1 MRTEDS
7 IFLAGHRGMV
17 GSAIF
22 RRLRSDGYDNIITR
36 THSELDL
43 SDQKAVREFFNNEKI
58 DYVIIA
64 AAKVGGIHSND
75 TYPAEFI
82 YNNLMIEANIIH
94 EAWQAGIKRL
104 LFLGSSCI
112 YPKHA
117 KQPMKEESLLT
128 GQLEPT
134 NEAYAIAKIA
144 GIKLCEFYNSQYGTK
159 YRSVM
164 PTNLYGPNDNFDLNN
179 SHVLPA
185 LIRKFHLA
193 KLAEKDDWEGINR
206 DELKYGTIPE
216 DIQES
221 LKSISKQN
229 RKSPSHAPS
238 GIMLWGSGVPKRE
251 FLYVDDMAAACLLL
265 MNLSD
270 EQYDALRS
278 TGFSASAAKPDTTA
292 SETGM
297 VRSNDRPTVS
307 HINIGTGSDITIQEL
322 AEITRGVVGYKGDV
336 IWDRSKPDGMPR
348 KLLDISRLKSLG
360 WKPEVTLKEGI
371 TRTYGSYIETF
382 EQGAGGKKTWQG

>member
-1 MRTEDS
+1 MRTEDH

-22 RRLRSDGYDNIITR
+22 RHLRSDGYENIITQTR
-36 THSELDL
+36 SELDL
-43 SDQKAVREFFNNEKI
+43 TDQKAVREFFNNEKI
-58 DYVIIA
+58 DYIIIA
-64 AAKVGGIHSND
+64 AAKVGGIHSNN

-94 EAWQAGIKRL
+94 EAWQLGIKRL

-117 KQPMKEESLLT
+117 KQPMKEEALLS

-164 PTNLYGPNDNFDLNN
+164 PTNLYGPNDNFDLKN

-193 KLAEKDDWEGINR
+193 KLAEQDNWEGINR
-206 DELKYGTIPE
+206 DEIKYGTIPE

-221 LKSISKQN
+221 LNSISKQN
-229 RKSPSHAPS
+229 RKSFSQSSS
-238 GIMLWGSGVPKRE
+238 GIMLWGSGLPKRE

-265 MNLSD
+265 INLSD

-278 TGFSASAAKPDTTA
+278 TSFSASAEKSDTTA
-292 SETGM
+292 SETG
-297 VRSNDRPTVS
+297 VVGNDDLTMVS
-307 HINIGTGSDITIQEL
+307 HINIGAGSDMTIREL
-322 AEITRGVVGYKGDV
+322 AEITKEVVGYKGDV

-348 KLLDISRLKSLG
+348 KLLDISRLKSIG
-360 WKPEVTLKEGI
+360 WKPEIKLREGI
-371 TRTYGSYIETF
+371 ARAYASYID
-382 EQGAGGKKTWQG
+382 QGARR

>member
-1 MRTEDS
+1 MRTEDN

-22 RRLRSDGYDNIITR
+22 RRLHDESYNNIITR

-43 SDQKAVREFFNNEKI
+43 SDQKAVREFFQNEKI

-64 AAKVGGIHSND
+64 AAKVGGIHSNNA
-75 TYPAEFI
+75 YPAEFI

-94 EAWQAGIKRL
+94 EAWQAGINRL

-117 KQPMKEESLLT
+117 GQPMKEEALLT
-128 GQLEPT
+128 GLLEPT
-134 NEAYAIAKIA
+134 NEPYAIAKIA
-144 GIKLCEFYNSQYGTK
+144 GIKLCEFYNRQYGTK

-164 PTNLYGPNDNFDLNN
+164 PTNLYGINDNFDLKN

-193 KLAEKDDWEGINR
+193 KLAEQGDWEGINR

-216 DIQES
+216 DIKES
-221 LKSISKQN
+221 LASISKQN
-229 RKSPSHAPS
+229 NKSPSSASS
-238 GIMLWGSGVPKRE
+238 GIILWGSGLPKRE

-270 EQYDALRS
+270 ERYDALRS
-278 TGFSASAAKPDTTA
+278 TGFSASAKKSDTTV
-292 SETGM
+292 SDTG
-297 VRSNDRPTVS
+297 VVGSDDWPTVS
-307 HINIGTGSDITIQEL
+307 HINIGAGSDMTIQEL
-322 AEITRGVVGYKGDV
+322 AEITKEVVGFKGDV

-348 KLLDISRLKSLG
+348 KLLNISRLKSLD
-360 WKPEVTLKEGI
+360 WKPEIQLREGI
-371 TRTYGSYIETF
+371 ERTYASYIETF
-382 EQGAGGKKTWQG
+382 EQEAGG

>member
-1 MRTEDS
+1 MKTGDS

-22 RRLRSDGYDNIITR
+22 RRLRADGYDNIITR
-36 THSELDL
+36 THGELDL
-43 SDQKAVREFFNNEKI
+43 SDQKAVQKFFNSEKI

-64 AAKVGGIHSND
+64 AAKVGGIYSNN

-94 EAWQAGIKRL
+94 GAWQAGIKRL

-117 KQPMKEESLLT
+117 MQPMKEEALLS
-128 GQLEPT
+128 GQLEQT

-144 GIKLCEFYNSQYGTK
+144 GIKLCESYNRQYGTR

-193 KLAEKDDWEGINR
+193 KLAEQDDWEGIHR
-206 DELKYGTIPE
+206 DELKYGTISQE
-216 DIQES
+216 IQES
-221 LKSISKQN
+221 LKSISKQT
-229 RKSPSHAPS
+229 RESSLQESS
-238 GIMLWGSGVPKRE
+238 GIVLWGSGLPKRE

-265 MNLSD
+265 INLSD

-278 TGFSASAAKPDTTA
+278 TGSTA
-292 SETGM
+292 LKAGM
-297 VRSNDRPTVS
+297 IGNDDLTTVS
-307 HINIGTGSDITIQEL
+307 HINIGAGSDMTIREL
-322 AEITRGVVGYKGDV
+322 AKITKEVVGYKGDV
-336 IWDRSKPDGMPR
+336 VWDQSKPDGMPR
-348 KLLDISRLKSLG
+348 KLLDISRLNSTG
-360 WKPEVTLKEGI
+360 WKPEVKLKEGVE
-371 TRTYGSYIETF
+371 RTYASYIEIF
-382 EQGAGGKKTWQG
+382 EQGARR

>member
-1 MRTEDS
+1 MKTEDS

-17 GSAIF
+17 GSAIS
-22 RRLRSDGYDNIITR
+22 RRLRSEGYNNIVTR

-43 SDQKAVREFFNNEKI
+43 SDQKAVRGFFENEKI

-64 AAKVGGIHSND
+64 AAKVGGIYSNN

-112 YPKHA
+112 YPKYA
-117 KQPMKEESLLT
+117 KQPMKEEALLS

-134 NEAYAIAKIA
+134 NEPYAIAKIA
-144 GIKLCEFYNSQYGTK
+144 GIKLCECYNRQYGTK

-193 KLAEKDDWEGINR
+193 KLAEQENWEGINR

-216 DIQES
+216 DIKGS

-229 RKSPSHAPS
+229 RKSPSQAPS

-251 FLYVDDMAAACLLL
+251 FLYVDDMAAACFLI

-270 EQYDALRS
+270 ERYDALRS
-278 TGFSASAAKPDTTA
+278 TSFPASATKLDTTA
-292 SETGM
+292 SEAG
-297 VRSNDRPTVS
+297 VAESNDRPMVS
-307 HINIGTGSDITIQEL
+307 HINIGVGSDMTIREL
-322 AEITRGVVGYKGDV
+322 AEITKEVVGYKGDV
-336 IWDRSKPDGMPR
+336 IWDRSKPDGMPQ
-348 KLLDISRLKSLG
+348 KLLDISRLNSTG
-360 WKPEVTLKEGI
+360 WKPEVRLKEGI
-371 TRTYGSYIETF
+371 ARTYASYTETF
-382 EQGAGGKKTWQG
+382 EKSTRR

>member
-1 MRTEDS
+1 MRTEDH

-22 RRLRSDGYDNIITR
+22 RRLNDESYNNIITR

-43 SDQKAVREFFNNEKI
+43 TNQKAVREFFNNEKI

-64 AAKVGGIHSND
+64 AAKVGGIHSNN

-117 KQPMKEESLLT
+117 MQPMKEEALLS

-144 GIKLCEFYNSQYGTK
+144 GIKLCEFYNRQYGTR

-164 PTNLYGPNDNFDLNN
+164 PTNLYGLDDNFDLNN

-193 KLAEKDDWEGINR
+193 KLAEQGDWEGINR

-216 DIQES
+216 DIKGN
-221 LKSISKQN
+221 LTSISKQN
-229 RKSPSHAPS
+229 RKSPSKARS
-238 GIMLWGSGVPKRE
+238 GIMLWGSGLPKRE

-265 MNLSD
+265 INLSD

-278 TGFSASAAKPDTTA
+278 TGFSASAEKSDTTA
-292 SETGM
+292 SETG
-297 VRSNDRPTVS
+297 VAGNDDLTMVS
-307 HINIGTGSDITIQEL
+307 HINIGAGSDMTIREL
-322 AEITRGVVGYKGDV
+322 AKITKEVVGYKGDV

-348 KLLDISRLKSLG
+348 KLLDISRLKSIG
-360 WKPEVTLKEGI
+360 WKPEIKLREGI
-371 TRTYGSYIETF
+371 ACAYASYID
-382 EQGAGGKKTWQG
+382 QGARR

>member
-22 RRLRSDGYDNIITR
+22 RRLNDESYNNIITR

-43 SDQKAVREFFNNEKI
+43 NDQKAVREFFENEKI

-64 AAKVGGIHSND
+64 AAKVGGIYSNN

-104 LFLGSSCI
+104 FFLGSSCI

-117 KQPMKEESLLT
+117 KQPMKEEALLS

-144 GIKLCEFYNSQYGTK
+144 GIKLCEFYNRQYGTN

-164 PTNLYGPNDNFDLNN
+164 PTNLYGFNDNFDLNN

-193 KLAEKDDWEGINR
+193 KLAEQGDWKGINR
-206 DELKYGTIPE
+206 DELKYGTVPE
-216 DIQES
+216 DIKGN
-221 LKSISKQN
+221 LTSISKQN
-229 RKSPSHAPS
+229 RKSPSKARS
-238 GIMLWGSGVPKRE
+238 GIMLWGSGLPKRE
-251 FLYVDDMAAACLLL
+251 FLYVDDMAAACILL

-270 EQYDALRS
+270 ELYDALRS
-278 TGFSASAAKPDTTA
+278 TISASATKPDTTTFEA
-292 SETGM
+292 GVSE
-297 VRSNDRPTVS
+297 SNDRSMVS
-307 HINIGTGSDITIQEL
+307 HINIGTGSDMTIREL
-322 AEITRGVVGYKGDV
+322 AEITKEVVGYKGDV
-336 IWDRSKPDGMPR
+336 IWDRFKPDGMPR

-360 WKPEVTLKEGI
+360 WKPGVTLKEGI
-371 TRTYGSYIETF
+371 AHTYASYIEAF

>member
-7 IFLAGHRGMV
+7 IFLAGHNGMV

-22 RRLRSDGYDNIITR
+22 RHLRSDGYDNIITQ

-43 SDQKAVREFFNNEKI
+43 TDQKAVREFFNNEKI

-94 EAWQAGIKRL
+94 GAWQSGIKRL

-117 KQPMKEESLLT
+117 MQPMKEEALLS

-144 GIKLCEFYNSQYGTK
+144 GIKLCEFYNRQYGTK

-164 PTNLYGPNDNFDLNN
+164 PTNLYGSNDNFDLNN

-193 KLAEKDDWEGINR
+193 KLAEQGDWEGINR

-216 DIQES
+216 DIKGS
-221 LKSISKQN
+221 LTSISKQN
-229 RKSPSHAPS
+229 RKSPSKARS

-251 FLYVDDMAAACLLL
+251 FLYVDDMASACLLL

-270 EQYDALRS
+270 ERYDALRS
-278 TGFSASAAKPDTTA
+278 TSLAFATKPDTTT
-292 SETGM
+292 SEAG
-297 VRSNDRPTVS
+297 VAESNDRPMVS
-307 HINIGTGSDITIQEL
+307 HINIGAGSDMTIQKL
-322 AEITRGVVGYKGDV
+322 AEITKEVVGYKGDV

-348 KLLDISRLKSLG
+348 KLLDISRLNSIG

-371 TRTYGSYIETF
+371 ARTYASYIENF
-382 EQGAGGKKTWQG
+382 EHGAGE

>member
-1 MRTEDS
+1 MKTGDS

-22 RRLRSDGYDNIITR
+22 RRLRADGYDNIITR
-36 THSELDL
+36 THGELDL
-43 SDQKAVREFFNNEKI
+43 SDQKAVQKFFNSEKI

-64 AAKVGGIHSND
+64 AAKVGGIYSNN

-94 EAWQAGIKRL
+94 GAWQAGIKRL

-117 KQPMKEESLLT
+117 MQPMKEEALLS

-144 GIKLCEFYNSQYGTK
+144 GIKLCESYNRQYGTR

-193 KLAEKDDWEGINR
+193 KLAEQDDWEGIHR
-206 DELKYGTIPE
+206 DELKYGTISQE
-216 DIQES
+216 IQES
-221 LKSISKQN
+221 LKSISKQT
-229 RKSPSHAPS
+229 RESSLQESS
-238 GIMLWGSGVPKRE
+238 GIVLWGSGLPKRE

-265 MNLSD
+265 INLSD

-278 TGFSASAAKPDTTA
+278 TGSTA
-292 SETGM
+292 LKTGM
-297 VRSNDRPTVS
+297 IGNDDLTTVS
-307 HINIGTGSDITIQEL
+307 HINIGAGSDMTIREL
-322 AEITRGVVGYKGDV
+322 AKITKEVVGYKGDV
-336 IWDRSKPDGMPR
+336 VWDQSKPDGMPR
-348 KLLDISRLKSLG
+348 KLLDNSRLNSTG
-360 WKPEVTLKEGI
+360 WKPEVKLKEGVE
-371 TRTYGSYIETF
+371 RTYASYIEIF
-382 EQGAGGKKTWQG
+382 EQGARR

>member
-7 IFLAGHRGMV
+7 IFLAGHNGMV

-22 RRLRSDGYDNIITR
+22 RRLRADGYDNIVTQ
-36 THSELDL
+36 THTELDL
-43 SDQKAVREFFNNEKI
+43 TDQKAVREFFNNEKI

-64 AAKVGGIHSND
+64 AAKVGGIHSNN

-94 EAWQAGIKRL
+94 EAWQSGIKRL

-117 KQPMKEESLLT
+117 KQPMKEEALLS

-144 GIKLCEFYNSQYGTK
+144 GIKLCEFYNRQYGTN

-164 PTNLYGPNDNFDLNN
+164 PTNLYGSNDNFDLNN

-193 KLAEKDDWEGINR
+193 KLAEQGDWEGINR

-221 LKSISKQN
+221 LNSISKQN
-229 RKSPSHAPS
+229 RKSTSQTPS
-238 GIMLWGSGVPKRE
+238 GIMLWGSGLPKRE

-270 EQYDALRS
+270 ERYDALRS
-278 TGFSASAAKPDTTA
+278 TSSASATKPDTTA
-292 SETGM
+292 SEAG
-297 VRSNDRPTVS
+297 VAEINDRPMVS
-307 HINIGTGSDITIQEL
+307 HINIGAGSDMTIREL
-322 AEITRGVVGYKGDV
+322 AEITKEVVGYKGDV

-371 TRTYGSYIETF
+371 ARTYASYIEAF
-382 EQGAGGKKTWQG
+382 EQGAGDKKTWQV

>member
-7 IFLAGHRGMV
+7 IFLAGHNGMV

-22 RRLRSDGYDNIITR
+22 RRLRADGYDNIITQ

-43 SDQKAVREFFNNEKI
+43 TDQKAVREFFNNEKI

-64 AAKVGGIHSND
+64 AAKVGGIHSNN

-117 KQPMKEESLLT
+117 KQPMKEEALLS

-144 GIKLCEFYNSQYGTK
+144 GIKLCEFYNRQYGTK

-164 PTNLYGPNDNFDLNN
+164 PTNLYGSNDNFDLNN

-193 KLAEKDDWEGINR
+193 KLAEQGDWEGINR
-206 DELKYGTIPE
+206 DELKYGIIPE
-216 DIQES
+216 DIKGS
-221 LKSISKQN
+221 LTSISKQN
-229 RKSPSHAPS
+229 RKSPSKARS
-238 GIMLWGSGVPKRE
+238 GIMLWGSGLPKRE

-270 EQYDALRS
+270 ERYDALRS
-278 TGFSASAAKPDTTA
+278 TSSAFATKPDTTT
-292 SETGM
+292 SEAG
-297 VRSNDRPTVS
+297 VAESNDKPMVS
-307 HINIGTGSDITIQEL
+307 HINIGAGSDMTIQKL
-322 AEITRGVVGYKGDV
+322 AEITKEVVGYKGDV

-360 WKPEVTLKEGI
+360 WKPEIQLKEGI
-371 TRTYGSYIETF
+371 ARTYASYIETF
-382 EQGAGGKKTWQG
+382 E

>member
-1 MRTEDS
+1 MKTEDC

-22 RRLRSDGYDNIITR
+22 RRFQAGGYDNIITR

-43 SDQKAVREFFNNEKI
+43 SDQKAVRKFFNLEKI

-64 AAKVGGIHSND
+64 AAKVGGIYSNN

-82 YNNLMIEANIIH
+82 YDNLMIEANIIH

-117 KQPMKEESLLT
+117 IQPMKEEALLS
-128 GQLEPT
+128 GLLEPT

-144 GIKLCEFYNSQYGTK
+144 GIKLCESYNRQYGTR

-193 KLAEKDDWEGINR
+193 KLAEHDDWEGIHR

-221 LKSISKQN
+221 LKSIQN
-229 RKSPSHAPS
+229 SKSPLHGRS
-238 GIMLWGSGVPKRE
+238 GIMLWGSGLPKRE

-270 EQYDALRS
+270 EQYNALRS
-278 TGFSASAAKPDTTA
+278 T
-292 SETGM
+292 
-297 VRSNDRPTVS
+297 RSPAFKEDQVGNDNLTMVS
-307 HINIGTGSDITIQEL
+307 HINIGAGSDMTIRDL
-322 AEITRGVVGYKGDV
+322 AEITKEVVGYKGDV
-336 IWDRSKPDGMPR
+336 VWDQSKPDGMPR
-348 KLLDISRLKSLG
+348 KLLDISRLNSTG
-360 WKPEVTLKEGI
+360 WKPEVKLKEGI
-371 TRTYGSYIETF
+371 ARTYASYIETF
-382 EQGAGGKKTWQG
+382 EQGTRR

>member
-1 MRTEDS
+1 MNAEDS
-7 IFLAGHRGMV
+7 IFLAGHQGMV

-22 RRLRSDGYDNIITR
+22 RHLQAGGYDNIITR

-43 SDQKAVREFFNNEKI
+43 SDQKAVQKFFTSEKI

-64 AAKVGGIHSND
+64 AAKVGGIYSNN

-94 EAWQAGIKRL
+94 QAWQAGIKRL

-117 KQPMKEESLLT
+117 IQPMKEEALLS
-128 GQLEPT
+128 GKLEPT

-144 GIKLCEFYNSQYGTK
+144 GIKLCESYNRQYGTR
-159 YRSVM
+159 YRCVM
-164 PTNLYGPNDNFDLNN
+164 PTNLYGPNDNFDLIN

-193 KLAEKDDWEGINR
+193 KLAEHGDWEGIHR
-206 DELKYGTIPE
+206 DEKKYGTIPK

-229 RKSPSHAPS
+229 GKSSLQAGS
-238 GIMLWGSGVPKRE
+238 AIVLWGSGLPKRE
-251 FLYVDDMAAACLLL
+251 FLYVDDMAAACLLVI
-265 MNLSD
+265 NLSD
-270 EQYDALRS
+270 EKYDALR
-278 TGFSASAAKPDTTA
+278 TTQSAASLKK
-292 SETGM
+292 SEPAALKKGAAE
-297 VRSNDRPTVS
+297 NDDATMVS
-307 HINIGTGSDITIQEL
+307 HINIGTGSDMTVREL
-322 AEITRGVVGYKGDV
+322 ADITKEVVGYKGDV
-336 IWDRSKPDGMPR
+336 VWDRSKPDGMPQ
-348 KLLDISRLKSLG
+348 KLLDISRLKSTG
-360 WKPEVTLKEGI
+360 WKPEVMLKEGI
-371 TRTYGSYIETF
+371 ARTYASYIETF
-382 EQGAGGKKTWQG
+382 EQGTRR

>member
-1 MRTEDS
+1 MKTEDS

-22 RRLRSDGYDNIITR
+22 RRLRSDGYNNIITR

-43 SDQKAVREFFNNEKI
+43 SDQKAVRGFFENKKI

-64 AAKVGGIHSND
+64 AAKVGGIYSNN

-94 EAWQAGIKRL
+94 EAWKAGIKRL

-117 KQPMKEESLLT
+117 RQPMREEALLS
-128 GQLEPT
+128 GLLEPT

-144 GIKLCEFYNSQYGTK
+144 GIKLCEFYNRQYGTK
-159 YRSVM
+159 YRAAM
-164 PTNLYGPNDNFDLNN
+164 PTNLYGPDDNFDLNN

-185 LIRKFHLA
+185 LMRKFHLA
-193 KLAEKDDWEGINR
+193 KLAEQGDWDGIHR

-216 DIQES
+216 DIKGS
-221 LKSISKQN
+221 LNSISKQN
-229 RKSPSHAPS
+229 RKSPSKAPS
-238 GIMLWGSGVPKRE
+238 GIILWGSGFPKRE
-251 FLYVDDMAAACLLL
+251 FLYVNDMAAACLLL

-270 EQYDALRS
+270 EEYDALRATRS
-278 TGFSASAAKPDTTA
+278 PTHAAKTDTTT
-292 SETGM
+292 SETGAAESDDGAM
-297 VRSNDRPTVS
+297 VS
-307 HINIGTGSDITIQEL
+307 HINIGSGSDMTIREL
-322 AEITRGVVGYKGDV
+322 AEITKEVVGYKGDV

-348 KLLDISRLKSLG
+348 KLLDISRLNRTG

-371 TRTYGSYIETF
+371 ARTYASYIENSTRR
-382 EQGAGGKKTWQG
+382 

>member
-1 MRTEDS
+1 MEQSDK
-7 IFLAGHRGMV
+7 IYIAGHRGLV
-17 GSAIF
+17 GSAL
-22 RRLRSDGYDNIITR
+22 LRVFKQQGYTNQLTR
-36 THSELDL
+36 THAELDL
-43 SDQKAVREFFNNEKI
+43 TRQEAVEHFFQSERPE
-58 DYVIIA
+58 YVFLA
-64 AAKVGGIHSND
+64 AAKVGGILANNN
-75 TYPAEFI
+75 YPADFI
-82 YNNLMIEANIIH
+82 YKNLMIEANVI
-94 EAWQAGIKRL
+94 QAAYGAGVKRL

-117 KQPMKEESLLT
+117 MQPMKEEALLT

-134 NEAYAIAKIA
+134 NEPYAIAKIA
-144 GIKLCEFYNSQYGTK
+144 GIKLCEFYNRQYGTK

-164 PTNLYGPNDNFDLNN
+164 PTNLYGPDDNFDLNN

-193 KLAEKDDWEGINR
+193 KLAEHDDWEGINR

-216 DIQES
+216 DIKGS

-229 RKSPSHAPS
+229 RKSPSQAPS

-265 MNLSD
+265 LDLSD
-270 EQYDALRS
+270 EHYDALRS
-278 TGFSASAAKPDTTA
+278 TGILASATKPDKTV
-292 SETGM
+292 SETGVIESEDWTM
-297 VRSNDRPTVS
+297 VS
-307 HINIGTGSDITIQEL
+307 HINIGTGSDMTIQEL
-322 AEITRGVVGYKGDV
+322 AEIIKEVVGYKGDV

-360 WKPEVTLKEGI
+360 WKPEIQLREGI
-371 TRTYGSYIETF
+371 ERTYASYIERS
-382 EQGAGGKKTWQG
+382 GRR

>member
-1 MRTEDS
+1 MRTEDH

-22 RRLRSDGYDNIITR
+22 RHLRSDGYENIITQTR
-36 THSELDL
+36 SELDL
-43 SDQKAVREFFNNEKI
+43 TDQKAVREFFNNEKI
-58 DYVIIA
+58 DYIIIA
-64 AAKVGGIHSND
+64 AAKVGGIHSNN

-94 EAWQAGIKRL
+94 EAWQLGIKRL

-117 KQPMKEESLLT
+117 KQPMKEEALLS

-144 GIKLCEFYNSQYGTK
+144 GIKLCEFYNRQYGTK

-164 PTNLYGPNDNFDLNN
+164 PTNLYGPNDNFDLKN

-193 KLAEKDDWEGINR
+193 KLAEHGDWEGINR

-216 DIQES
+216 DIKGS
-221 LKSISKQN
+221 LTSISKQN
-229 RKSPSHAPS
+229 NKLPSQAPS
-238 GIMLWGSGVPKRE
+238 GIMLWGSGLPKRE

-265 MNLSD
+265 MDLSD
-270 EQYDALRS
+270 EHYDALRS
-278 TGFSASAAKPDTTA
+278 TSFSASAAKSDTTA
-292 SETGM
+292 SDTG
-297 VRSNDRPTVS
+297 VVGSNDRPMVS
-307 HINIGTGSDITIQEL
+307 HINIGTGNDMTIREL
-322 AEITRGVVGYKGDV
+322 AEITREVVGYKGDV

-348 KLLDISRLKSLG
+348 KLLDISRLKSIG
-360 WKPEVTLKEGI
+360 WKPEIKLREGI
-371 TRTYGSYIETF
+371 ARAYASYID
-382 EQGAGGKKTWQG
+382 QGARR

>member
-1 MRTEDS
+1 MKTKDS

-22 RRLRSDGYDNIITR
+22 RRLGADGYDNIITR

-43 SDQKAVREFFNNEKI
+43 SDQKAVREFFTSEKI

-64 AAKVGGIHSND
+64 AAKVGGIYSNN

-82 YNNLMIEANIIH
+82 YRNLMIEANIIH
-94 EAWQAGIKRL
+94 QAWQAGIKRL

-117 KQPMKEESLLT
+117 IQPMKEEALLS

-144 GIKLCEFYNSQYGTK
+144 GIKLCESYNRQYGTR
-159 YRSVM
+159 YRCVM

-185 LIRKFHLA
+185 LIRKLHLA
-193 KLAEKDDWEGINR
+193 KLAEHDDWEGIQK
-206 DELKYGTIPE
+206 DEQKHGPIPK

-221 LKSISKQN
+221 LKTISKQN
-229 RKSPSHAPS
+229 GKSSIQVRS
-238 GIMLWGSGVPKRE
+238 GIVLWGSGQPKRE
-251 FLYVDDMAAACLLL
+251 FLYVDDMAAACLLVI
-265 MNLSD
+265 NLSD
-270 EQYDALRS
+270 VKYDALRS
-278 TGFSASAAKPDTTA
+278 TRSAASLKKLEPTALKKSAGENDDTT
-292 SETGM
+292 M
-297 VRSNDRPTVS
+297 VS
-307 HINIGTGSDITIQEL
+307 HINIGTGSDMTIREL
-322 AEITRGVVGYKGDV
+322 AEMTKEVVAYKGDV
-336 IWDRSKPDGMPR
+336 IWDRSKPDGMPQ
-348 KLLDISRLKSLG
+348 KLLDVSRLNSTG
-360 WKPEVTLKEGI
+360 WKPEVKLKEGI
-371 TRTYGSYIETF
+371 SRTYASYIETF
-382 EQGAGGKKTWQG
+382 EQDARR

>member
-7 IFLAGHRGMV
+7 IFLAGHNGMV

-22 RRLRSDGYDNIITR
+22 RRLRADGYDNIITQ

-43 SDQKAVREFFNNEKI
+43 TNQKAVREFFNNEKI

-64 AAKVGGIHSND
+64 AAKVGGIHSNN

-117 KQPMKEESLLT
+117 KQPMKEEALLS

-144 GIKLCEFYNSQYGTK
+144 GIKLCEFYNRQYGTR

-164 PTNLYGPNDNFDLNN
+164 PTNLYGLDDNFDLNN

-193 KLAEKDDWEGINR
+193 KLAEQGDWEGINR

-216 DIQES
+216 DIKGS
-221 LKSISKQN
+221 LTSISKQN
-229 RKSPSHAPS
+229 RKSPSKARS
-238 GIMLWGSGVPKRE
+238 GIMLWGSGLPKRE

-265 MNLSD
+265 INLSD

-278 TGFSASAAKPDTTA
+278 TSFSASAEKSDTTA
-292 SETGM
+292 SETG
-297 VRSNDRPTVS
+297 VAGNDDLMMVS
-307 HINIGTGSDITIQEL
+307 HINIGAGSDMTIREL
-322 AEITRGVVGYKGDV
+322 AKITKEVVGYKGDV

-348 KLLDISRLKSLG
+348 KLLDISRLKSIG
-360 WKPEVTLKEGI
+360 WKPEIKLREGI
-371 TRTYGSYIETF
+371 ARAYASYID
-382 EQGAGGKKTWQG
+382 QGARR

>member
-1 MRTEDS
+1 MKTEGS

-17 GSAIF
+17 GSAIL
-22 RRLRSDGYDNIITR
+22 RRLRTDGYDNIITR

-43 SDQKAVREFFNNEKI
+43 NDQKAVREFFNGEKI

-64 AAKVGGIHSND
+64 AAKVGGIYSNN

-82 YNNLMIEANIIH
+82 YSNLMIEANIIH
-94 EAWQAGIKRL
+94 EAWQAGIQRL

-112 YPKHA
+112 YPKYA
-117 KQPMKEESLLT
+117 VQPMKEEALLS
-128 GQLEPT
+128 GKLEPT

-144 GIKLCEFYNSQYGTK
+144 GIKLCEFYNRQYGTK

-193 KLAEKDDWEGINR
+193 KLAEHHDWDGIHR
-206 DELKYGTIPE
+206 DELKYGAIPQ
-216 DIQES
+216 DIQQS
-221 LKSISKQN
+221 LNGIAKPNTKSS
-229 RKSPSHAPS
+229 SPARC
-238 GIMLWGSGVPKRE
+238 GIMLWGSGLPKRE

-265 MNLSD
+265 INLSD
-270 EQYDALRS
+270 AQYDALRS
-278 TGFSASAAKPDTTA
+278 IRSPAFKAKNNTA
-292 SETGM
+292 VSEAGM
-297 VRSNDRPTVS
+297 AESEDWSMVP
-307 HINIGTGSDITIQEL
+307 HINIGAGSDMTVQQL
-322 AEITRGVVGYKGDV
+322 AEITKKVVGYKGAV
-336 IWDRSKPDGMPR
+336 IWDRSKPDGMPQ
-348 KLLDISRLKSLG
+348 KLLDISRLSSIG

-371 TRTYGSYIETF
+371 ARTYASYMETF
-382 EQGAGGKKTWQG
+382 EQRAGR

>member
-1 MRTEDS
+1 MKTGDS

-22 RRLRSDGYDNIITR
+22 RRLRADGYDNIITR
-36 THSELDL
+36 THGELDL
-43 SDQKAVREFFNNEKI
+43 SDQKAVQKFFNSEKI

-64 AAKVGGIHSND
+64 AAKVGGIYSNN

-94 EAWQAGIKRL
+94 GAWQAGIKRL

-117 KQPMKEESLLT
+117 MQPMKEEALLS

-144 GIKLCEFYNSQYGTK
+144 GIKLCESYNRQYGTR

-193 KLAEKDDWEGINR
+193 KLAEQDDWEGIHR
-206 DELKYGTIPE
+206 DELKYGTVSQE
-216 DIQES
+216 IQES
-221 LKSISKQN
+221 LKSISKQT
-229 RKSPSHAPS
+229 RESSLQESS
-238 GIMLWGSGVPKRE
+238 GIVLWGSGLPKRE

-265 MNLSD
+265 SNLSD
-270 EQYDALRS
+270 EQFDALRS
-278 TGFSASAAKPDTTA
+278 TGSTA
-292 SETGM
+292 LKTGM
-297 VRSNDRPTVS
+297 IGNDDLTTVS
-307 HINIGTGSDITIQEL
+307 HINIGAGSDMTIREL
-322 AEITRGVVGYKGDV
+322 AKITKEVVGYKGDV
-336 IWDRSKPDGMPR
+336 VWNQSKPDGMPR
-348 KLLDISRLKSLG
+348 KLLDISRLNSTG
-360 WKPEVTLKEGI
+360 WKPEVKLKEGVE
-371 TRTYGSYIETF
+371 RTYASYIEIF
-382 EQGAGGKKTWQG
+382 EQGARR

>member
-1 MRTEDS
+1 MRTEDH

-22 RRLRSDGYDNIITR
+22 RHLRSDGYENIITQTR
-36 THSELDL
+36 SELDL
-43 SDQKAVREFFNNEKI
+43 TDQKAVREFFNNEKI
-58 DYVIIA
+58 DYIIIA
-64 AAKVGGIHSND
+64 AAKVGGIHSNN

-94 EAWQAGIKRL
+94 EAWQLGIKRL

-117 KQPMKEESLLT
+117 KQPMKEEALLT

-144 GIKLCEFYNSQYGTK
+144 GIKLCEFYNRQYGTR

-193 KLAEKDDWEGINR
+193 KLAEKDDWEGING

-221 LKSISKQN
+221 LKSISKEN
-229 RKSPSHAPS
+229 RKSPLQARA
-238 GIMLWGSGVPKRE
+238 GIMLWGSGLPKRE

-270 EQYDALRS
+270 EQYVALRS
-278 TGFSASAAKPDTTA
+278 THSPA
-292 SETGM
+292 SEPG
-297 VRSNDRPTVS
+297 VGGNDNLTMVS
-307 HINIGTGSDITIQEL
+307 HINIGTGSDMTIREL
-322 AEITRGVVGYKGDV
+322 AEIIKTVVGYKGDV

-348 KLLDISRLKSLG
+348 KLLDISRLNSIG
-360 WKPEVTLKEGI
+360 WKPEVKLKEGI
-371 TRTYGSYIETF
+371 ARTYASFIEG
-382 EQGAGGKKTWQG
+382 QGGKTWQGLKR

>member
-22 RRLRSDGYDNIITR
+22 RRLRSEGYGHIITK

-43 SDQKAVREFFNNEKI
+43 RDQKAVREFFNNERI
-58 DYVIIA
+58 DYIIIA
-64 AAKVGGIHSND
+64 AATVGGIHSNN

-82 YNNLMIEANIIH
+82 YNNIMIEANVIH
-94 EAWQAGIKRL
+94 EAWQAGIQRL

-117 KQPMKEESLLT
+117 TQPMKEEALLS
-128 GQLEPT
+128 GRLEPT

-144 GIKLCEFYNSQYGTK
+144 GIKLCDFYNQQYGTR

-164 PTNLYGPNDNFDLNN
+164 PANLYGPNDHFDLKN

-193 KLAEKDDWEGINR
+193 KLAEYGDWEGIRR
-206 DELKYGTIPE
+206 DELKHGTIPE
-216 DIQES
+216 DIVES
-221 LKSISKQN
+221 LNSISKPN
-229 RKSPSHAPS
+229 KKSSSQARS
-238 GIMLWGSGVPKRE
+238 GIVLWGSGQPMRE
-251 FLYVDDMAAACLLL
+251 FLYVDDLAAACFLL

-270 EQYDALRS
+270 ERYDLLRS
-278 TGFSASAAKPDTTA
+278 TGFSTSAAESEPGA
-292 SETGM
+292 SEPGE
-297 VRSNDRPTVS
+297 VGNDDLTVVS
-307 HINIGTGSDITIQEL
+307 HINVGAGNDMTIQKL
-322 AEITRGVVGYKGDV
+322 AEITKDVVGYKGNV

-348 KLLDISRLKSLG
+348 KLLDVSRLNSIG
-360 WKPEVTLKEGI
+360 WKPEIKLKEGI
-371 TRTYGSYIETF
+371 ARTYAWYIET
-382 EQGAGGKKTWQG
+382 TRR

>member
-1 MRTEDS
+1 MKTEDS

-22 RRLRSDGYDNIITR
+22 RCLQAGGYDNIIAR
-36 THSELDL
+36 THNELDL
-43 SDQKAVREFFNNEKI
+43 SDQKAVRKFFDREKI

-64 AAKVGGIHSND
+64 AAKVGGIYSNN

-94 EAWQAGIKRL
+94 EAWQAGVERL
-104 LFLGSSCI
+104 IFLGSSCI

-117 KQPMKEESLLT
+117 MQPMKEEALLS
-128 GQLEPT
+128 GPLEPT

-144 GIKLCEFYNSQYGTK
+144 GIKLCESYNRQYGTR

-164 PTNLYGPNDNFDLNN
+164 PTNLYGPNDNFDLTN

-193 KLAEKDDWEGINR
+193 KLAEHDDWEGIHR

-229 RKSPSHAPS
+229 SKSPLQGRS
-238 GIMLWGSGVPKRE
+238 GIMLWE
-251 FLYVDDMAAACLLL
+251 ADC
-265 MNLSD
+265 
-270 EQYDALRS
+270 RS
-278 TGFSASAAKPDTTA
+278 ENFS
-292 SETGM
+292 M
-297 VRSNDRPTVS
+297 WM
-307 HINIGTGSDITIQEL
+307 
-322 AEITRGVVGYKGDV
+322 
-336 IWDRSKPDGMPR
+336 IWRQPAF
-348 KLLDISRLKSLG
+348 
-360 WKPEVTLKEGI
+360 
-371 TRTYGSYIETF
+371 Y
-382 EQGAGGKKTWQG
+382 

>member
-1 MRTEDS
+1 MKTGDS

-22 RRLRSDGYDNIITR
+22 RRLRADGYDNIITR
-36 THSELDL
+36 THGELDL
-43 SDQKAVREFFNNEKI
+43 SDQKAVQKFFNSEKI

-64 AAKVGGIHSND
+64 AAKVGGIYSNN

-94 EAWQAGIKRL
+94 GAWQAGIKRL

-117 KQPMKEESLLT
+117 MQPMKEEALLS

-144 GIKLCEFYNSQYGTK
+144 GIKLCESYNRQYGTR

-193 KLAEKDDWEGINR
+193 KLAEHDDWEGIHR
-206 DELKYGTIPE
+206 DELKYGDIPQ

-221 LKSISKQN
+221 LKSISKQK
-229 RKSPSHAPS
+229 RESSLQESS
-238 GIMLWGSGVPKRE
+238 GIMLWGSGLPKRE

-265 MNLSD
+265 INLSD

-278 TGFSASAAKPDTTA
+278 TGSNALK
-292 SETGM
+292 TGM
-297 VRSNDRPTVS
+297 IGNDDLTMVS
-307 HINIGTGSDITIQEL
+307 HINIGAGSDMTIREL
-322 AEITRGVVGYKGDV
+322 AKITKEVVGYKGDV
-336 IWDRSKPDGMPR
+336 VWDQSKPDGMPQ
-348 KLLDISRLKSLG
+348 KLLDISRLNSTG
-360 WKPEVTLKEGI
+360 WKPEVKLKEGVA
-371 TRTYGSYIETF
+371 RTYASYIEAF
-382 EQGAGGKKTWQG
+382 EQGTRR

>member
-1 MRTEDS
+1 MKTGDS

-22 RRLRSDGYDNIITR
+22 RRLRADGYDNIITR
-36 THSELDL
+36 THGELDL
-43 SDQKAVREFFNNEKI
+43 SNQKAVQKFFNSEKI

-64 AAKVGGIHSND
+64 AAKVGGIYSNN

-94 EAWQAGIKRL
+94 GAWQAGIKRL

-117 KQPMKEESLLT
+117 MQPMKEEALLS

-144 GIKLCEFYNSQYGTK
+144 GIKLCESYNRQYGTR

-193 KLAEKDDWEGINR
+193 KLAEQDDWEGIHR
-206 DELKYGTIPE
+206 DELKYGTISQE
-216 DIQES
+216 IQES
-221 LKSISKQN
+221 LKSISKQT
-229 RKSPSHAPS
+229 RESSLQESS
-238 GIMLWGSGVPKRE
+238 GIVLWGSGLPKRE

-265 MNLSD
+265 INLSD
-270 EQYDALRS
+270 EQFDALRS
-278 TGFSASAAKPDTTA
+278 TGSTA
-292 SETGM
+292 LKTGM
-297 VRSNDRPTVS
+297 IGNDDLTTVS
-307 HINIGTGSDITIQEL
+307 HINIGAGSDMTIREL
-322 AEITRGVVGYKGDV
+322 AKITKEVVGYKGDV
-336 IWDRSKPDGMPR
+336 VWDQSKPDGMPR
-348 KLLDISRLKSLG
+348 KLLDNSRLNSTG
-360 WKPEVTLKEGI
+360 WKPEVKLKEGVE
-371 TRTYGSYIETF
+371 RTYASYIEIF
-382 EQGAGGKKTWQG
+382 EQGARR

>member
-1 MRTEDS
+1 MRTEDF

-22 RRLRSDGYDNIITR
+22 RCLRADGYDNIVTR
-36 THSELDL
+36 TRSELDL
-43 SDQKAVREFFNNEKI
+43 SDQKAVRKFFNREKI

-64 AAKVGGIHSND
+64 AAKVGGIYSNN

-94 EAWQAGIKRL
+94 EAWQAGVKRL

-117 KQPMKEESLLT
+117 MQPMKEEALLS

-144 GIKLCEFYNSQYGTK
+144 GIKLCESYNRQYGTR
-159 YRSVM
+159 YRSAM

-193 KLAEKDDWEGINR
+193 KLAEKDDWEGIRR

-229 RKSPSHAPS
+229 SKSSSQARS
-238 GIMLWGSGVPKRE
+238 GIMLWGSGLPKRE

-265 MNLSD
+265 INLSD

-278 TGFSASAAKPDTTA
+278 TRSPAFGTKSGTTA
-292 SETGM
+292 FKAGM
-297 VRSNDRPTVS
+297 VGNDNLTKVS
-307 HINIGTGSDITIQEL
+307 HINIGAGSDMTIREL
-322 AEITRGVVGYKGDV
+322 AEITKEVVGYKGDV
-336 IWDRSKPDGMPR
+336 IWDQSKPDGMPR
-348 KLLDISRLKSLG
+348 KLLDVSRLNSTG
-360 WKPEVTLKEGI
+360 WKPEVELKEGI
-371 TRTYGSYIETF
+371 ARTYASYIETF
-382 EQGAGGKKTWQG
+382 EQGTRR

>member
-43 SDQKAVREFFNNEKI
+43 SDQKTVREFFKHEKI

-64 AAKVGGIHSND
+64 AAKVGGIYSNN

-117 KQPMKEESLLT
+117 MQPMKEEALLS

-144 GIKLCEFYNSQYGTK
+144 GIKLCEFYNRQYGTK

-164 PTNLYGPNDNFDLNN
+164 PTNLYGPDDDFDLKN

-193 KLAEKDDWEGINR
+193 KLAEHDDWEGINR

-221 LKSISKQN
+221 LNSISKQN
-229 RKSPSHAPS
+229 RKSPSQTPS
-238 GIMLWGSGVPKRE
+238 GIMLWGSGLPKRE

-265 MNLSD
+265 INLSD
-270 EQYDALRS
+270 ERYDALRS
-278 TGFSASAAKPDTTA
+278 TRFSASTTKSGKTA
-292 SETGM
+292 SETG
-297 VRSNDRPTVS
+297 VVVNDDLTMVS
-307 HINIGTGSDITIQEL
+307 HINIGAGSDMTVREL
-322 AEITRGVVGYKGDV
+322 SEITKEVVGYKGDV

-348 KLLDISRLKSLG
+348 KLLDISRLNSTG
-360 WKPEVTLKEGI
+360 WKPEVKLKEGI
-371 TRTYGSYIETF
+371 AHTYASYIEAF
-382 EQGAGGKKTWQG
+382 EQGSRR